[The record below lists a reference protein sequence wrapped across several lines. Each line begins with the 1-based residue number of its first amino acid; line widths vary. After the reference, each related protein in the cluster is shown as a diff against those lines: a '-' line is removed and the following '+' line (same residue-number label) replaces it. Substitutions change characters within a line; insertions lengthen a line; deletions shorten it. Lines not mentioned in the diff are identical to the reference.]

1 MNNISKKRKSQSLKR
16 PIIKNELQIDEKLSV
31 ANQISALD
39 EQEQREL
46 EAAIKLSLQD
56 INFVPP

>member
-39 EQEQREL
+39 EQEQRDL